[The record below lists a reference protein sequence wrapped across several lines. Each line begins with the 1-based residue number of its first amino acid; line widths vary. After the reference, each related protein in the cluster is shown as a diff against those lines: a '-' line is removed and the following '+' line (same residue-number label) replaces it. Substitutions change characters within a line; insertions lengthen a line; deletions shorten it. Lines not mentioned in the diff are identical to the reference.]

1 MYYSHRLSLVG
12 HLDLEGHLRPLSLA
26 GRFRIETTATDITET
41 RKRFQ
46 FVAMMIGVLLVL
58 PGALALLI
66 GLSRYPLGL
75 PNLYDV
81 AFASSAFVLLAT
93 ASLFLGTPLA
103 LLLNILAILRLSFTR
118 QPDGIST
125 SVALEPTLVHLLVLG
140 IAFLVAA
147 AFFGHLVADGLAC
160 FYGGKSAC

>member
-26 GRFRIETTATDITET
+26 GQFRIGTNAADITEK

-46 FVAMMIGVLLVL
+46 VVALIVGALLVM
-58 PGALALLI
+58 PGALALMI

-75 PNLYDV
+75 PYLYDA
-81 AFASSAFVLLAT
+81 AFASSAFVLLAS

-103 LLLNILAILRLSFTR
+103 LLLNILAILRVSLTQ

-125 SVALEPTLVHLLVLG
+125 SVSLEPTLVHLLVMGVAL
-140 IAFLVAA
+140 LVAA
-147 AFFGHLVADGLAC
+147 VFFGHLVADGLAC
-160 FYGGKSAC
+160 FYGIKSAC